1 MILSRRVALGGQQM
15 DELHERIVIRSVDV
29 GVPHENVRAESLMGH
44 FGQRIVDQHW
54 ENLEVT
60 VTYAIDVPKRNMALR
75 RKIFETVNKWAM
87 QKGWLTVNWMDDRR
101 MYVDKVVYPSAG
113 DMWNWTDEYTIVFRA
128 YGLPFWMAVTPTQV
142 NVNETSGG
150 SWTLEA
156 LGNVATPV
164 DVDFRNVSGMTIPY
178 FTIRVGGTRLS
189 FSNLGLGGSETLN
202 ITHGTDGLLRCRI
215 GGRSVYNKL
224 EAGSSDRLMAA
235 PGMLAVQ
242 MSASR
247 AGNLS
252 VRHYGGYV

>member
-1 MILSRRVALGGQQM
+1 MILSRRVALGGQQL

-75 RKIFETVNKWAM
+75 RQIFETVNKWAM
-87 QKGWLTVNWMDDRR
+87 QKGWLTVNWMEDRR

-113 DMWNWTDEYTIVFRA
+113 DMWNWTDEYTIAFRA

-164 DVDFRNVSGMTIPY
+164 DVDFRNVFYGEREFGEPLWPGELERGRAVGEHGIEKD
-178 FTIRVGGTRLS
+178 IR
-189 FSNLGLGGSETLN
+189 
-202 ITHGTDGLLRCRI
+202 
-215 GGRSVYNKL
+215 
-224 EAGSSDRLMAA
+224 
-235 PGMLAVQ
+235 
-242 MSASR
+242 R
-247 AGNLS
+247 AELQ
-252 VRHYGGYV
+252 

>member
-1 MILSRRVALGGQQM
+1 MILSRRVALGGQQL

-75 RKIFETVNKWAM
+75 RQIFETVNKWAM
-87 QKGWLTVNWMDDRR
+87 QKGWLTVNWMEDRR

-113 DMWNWTDEYTIVFRA
+113 DMWNWTDEYTIAFRA

-142 NVNETSGG
+142 NVNETS
-150 SWTLEA
+150 
-156 LGNVATPV
+156 
-164 DVDFRNVSGMTIPY
+164 
-178 FTIRVGGTRLS
+178 GGTRLS